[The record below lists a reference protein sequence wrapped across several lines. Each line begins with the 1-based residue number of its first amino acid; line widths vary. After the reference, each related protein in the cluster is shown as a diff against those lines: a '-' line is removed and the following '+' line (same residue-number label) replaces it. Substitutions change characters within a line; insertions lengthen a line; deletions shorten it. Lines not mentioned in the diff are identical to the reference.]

1 MNRSIEHVRK
11 NIAERKRNKVKST
24 GYDPIKRKIAPPQ
37 EEEMH
42 GYPPV
47 VTGEF
52 KNPLA
57 EKKRS
62 SFLGV
67 QVLFSVL
74 LFTGIVVSEKTD
86 LAITEKPE
94 AWLVSQLEEEFP
106 FASVTAWYNERFG
119 DPLQIV
125 QPKKD
130 GETAVQSKE
139 DGGTAQLALPV
150 NGTVTE
156 PFQNHGRGIIM
167 TTDGGS
173 KVKAV
178 KPGTVIFA
186 GNDEQTDKTIV
197 IQHKDGTNTIYGFL
211 SSIDVHLYQHI
222 EAQEA
227 IGQLNTAE
235 GETKEFFF
243 AVEKDEQY
251 LDPIEVIKVDEG
263 SD

>member
-1 MNRSIEHVRK
+1 MNRNIEHVRK
-11 NIAERKRNKVKST
+11 NIAERKRHKVKST
-24 GYDPIKRKIAPPQ
+24 GYEPVKRRITPPQ

-42 GYPPV
+42 GYPPL

-52 KNPLA
+52 KPPLTT
-57 EKKRS
+57 KKRT

-74 LFTGIVVSEKTD
+74 LFTGVVVSEKTD
-86 LAITEKPE
+86 LAITEQPE
-94 AWLVSQLEEEFP
+94 AWVVSQLEEEFP

-125 QPKKD
+125 Q
-130 GETAVQSKE
+130 QKE
-139 DGGTAQLALPV
+139 GGGTAQLALPV
-150 NGTVTE
+150 NGTVKE

-173 KVKAV
+173 EVKAV
-178 KPGTVIFA
+178 KPGTIIFA
-186 GNDEQTDKTIV
+186 GNDEQTDKTIIV
-197 IQHKDGTNTIYGFL
+197 QHKDGTNTIYGFL
-211 SSIDVHLYQHI
+211 SAIDVHLYQHI

-227 IGQLNTAE
+227 IGQLNTAD

-243 AVEKDEQY
+243 AVKKDEQY
-251 LDPIEVIKVDEG
+251 LDPVEVIKVDEG